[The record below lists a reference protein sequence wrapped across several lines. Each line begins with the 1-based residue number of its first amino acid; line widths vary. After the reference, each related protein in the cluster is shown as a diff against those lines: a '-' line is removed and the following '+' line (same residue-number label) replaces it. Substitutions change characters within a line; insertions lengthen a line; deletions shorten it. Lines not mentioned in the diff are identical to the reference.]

1 MKQLGFI
8 SDAPVKGLSSEITPT
23 QFVANLLAPW
33 LQYKKDEKDLAV
45 MLNEFEGLKDGRRM
59 LMTCSLSLER
69 DLNTG
74 LMAMSMG
81 VAYPACIVAEMI
93 VKGTIEKKG
102 ILSPAKDIPPDLFMT
117 ELKRRGINVT
127 DAFEQLA

>member
-1 MKQLGFI
+1 MTK
-8 SDAPVKGLSSEITPT
+8 
-23 QFVANLLAPW
+23 LLAPQ

-45 MLNEFEGLKDGRRM
+45 MLNVFEGLKDGKRI
-59 LMTCSLSLER
+59 LMTCSLLIER

-93 VKGTIEKKG
+93 VKGKIEKKG
-102 ILSPAKDIPPDLFMT
+102 VLSPAKDIPPDLFMT
-117 ELKRRGINVT
+117 ELKKRGIKIT
-127 DAFEQLA
+127 DSFERIER